1 MMRKKTMAFLMA
13 GMMIFGGTMPVFA
26 ETETQSGSDTIV
38 WSYED
43 IDPELY
49 EGEWISFDYGFDL
62 YLPTE
67 WTEASDE
74 ETENI
79 VYKLDS
85 PDKKISLAITCNTSE
100 DMGAKAELDAV
111 KKNLETQ
118 GFTGLAD
125 VEINNIPVVG
135 FDDEENKVSGIAF
148 VGESGNMYTILIG
161 PLEDEDSQTV
171 AANILKSFSETET
184 DAESES

>member
-1 MMRKKTMAFLMA
+1 M
-13 GMMIFGGTMPVFA
+13 
-26 ETETQSGSDTIV
+26 
-38 WSYED
+38 
-43 IDPELY
+43 
-49 EGEWISFDYGFDL
+49 
-62 YLPTE
+62 
-67 WTEASDE
+67 
-74 ETENI
+74 
-79 VYKLDS
+79 
-85 PDKKISLAITCNTSE
+85 
-100 DMGAKAELDAV
+100 
-111 KKNLETQ
+111 ETQ

>member
-1 MMRKKTMAFLMA
+1 MA

-49 EGEWISFDYGFDL
+49 EGEWMSFDYGFDL

-85 PDKKISLAITCNTSE
+85 PDKKYPWQLPVIHQKTWEPKPNW
-100 DMGAKAELDAV
+100 
-111 KKNLETQ
+111 TQ
-118 GFTGLAD
+118 
-125 VEINNIPVVG
+125 
-135 FDDEENKVSGIAF
+135 
-148 VGESGNMYTILIG
+148 
-161 PLEDEDSQTV
+161 
-171 AANILKSFSETET
+171 
-184 DAESES
+184 

>member
-1 MMRKKTMAFLMA
+1 M
-13 GMMIFGGTMPVFA
+13 
-26 ETETQSGSDTIV
+26 
-38 WSYED
+38 
-43 IDPELY
+43 
-49 EGEWISFDYGFDL
+49 
-62 YLPTE
+62 
-67 WTEASDE
+67 
-74 ETENI
+74 
-79 VYKLDS
+79 
-85 PDKKISLAITCNTSE
+85 AITCNTSE